1 MIHVTASAV
10 QRLHVLILEHPEDPV
25 VRVKVE
31 DINDTTLSFHMTLE
45 ESIQPDDTVQD
56 IEGLTVAIAAGSMS
70 RMAGMT
76 IDYVK
81 AQGFIF
87 IHPDH
92 QQRTE
97 LNVFNLN

>member
-1 MIHVTASAV
+1 MVHVTASAV
-10 QRLHVLILEHPEDPV
+10 HRLKVLILEHPEDPI

-31 DINDTTLSFHMTLE
+31 DIDDTKLTFHLTLE
-45 ESIQPDDTVQD
+45 DATQPDDMVQD
-56 IEGLTVAIAAGSMS
+56 CEGITVAISGDSVS

-76 IDYVK
+76 INYVES
-81 AQGFIF
+81 QGFTF

-92 QQRTE
+92 QKRTE